1 MKKRAASKF
10 GYNPSAFGSMPAS
23 LGQAQQDG
31 KEIYDKIDG

>member
-23 LGQAQQDG
+23 LGQA
-31 KEIYDKIDG
+31 